1 MQALVLIDWQVLSEN
16 LLARGM
22 LMEIR
27 SLGAW

>member
-27 SLGAW
+27 SLGEW